1 MELDGQ
7 QSPESQNV
15 SDTREVAG
23 QPQAPVMKEISMKP
37 LAKRNTFLVLGT
49 LTMIM
54 AGIVTGYLLSGYS
67 FADGGSKSVASEES
81 KGVEVSETEAGL
93 TDNGNFSDTAEGVLV
108 EGGIEGEG
116 THHLDRGTGESK
128 YVYLTS
134 SVFDLQ
140 SFVGKKVQV
149 WGETISGLHAGWL
162 MDVGKLKVID

>member
-1 MELDGQ
+1 MELDDQ
-7 QSPESQNV
+7 QNPESQKV
-15 SDTREVAG
+15 SDTKDVAE
-23 QPQAPVMKEISMKP
+23 QSQIPVMKEISMKP
-37 LAKRNTFLVLGT
+37 LAKKNTFLVLGT

-67 FADGGSKSVASEES
+67 FAGNGTQRTVAEES

-93 TDNGNFSDTAEGVLV
+93 TDNSNFSDTAEGILI

-116 THHLDRGTGESK
+116 THHLDRGTGPTK

-134 SVFDLQ
+134 SFFDLQ

>member
-1 MELDGQ
+1 
-7 QSPESQNV
+7 
-15 SDTREVAG
+15 VA
-23 QPQAPVMKEISMKP
+23 
-37 LAKRNTFLVLGT
+37 T
-49 LTMIM
+49 
-54 AGIVTGYLLSGYS
+54 
-67 FADGGSKSVASEES
+67 EES

-93 TDNGNFSDTAEGVLV
+93 TDNGNFSDTAEGILV

-116 THHLDRGTGESK
+116 TYHLDRGTGPTK